1 MATNLVEKVVTVTSS
16 LPADKQ
22 QEILDFAESVAQRK
36 PSDNLPEAQTQ
47 HSSPARRRMRTLKG
61 ATADG
66 TPSVT
71 SEEIEEARREMWRGY
86 MSGDDE

>member
-1 MATNLVEKVVTVTSS
+1 MSPDLAKEIALRAAA
-16 LPADKQ
+16 LPP
-22 QEILDFAESVAQRK
+22 ELQRK
-36 PSDNLPEAQTQ
+36 AVALIEALEKEAKQE
-47 HSSPARRRMRTLKG
+47 SAKPVRRRVNRILKG

-71 SEEIEEARREMWRGY
+71 SEDIEEARREMWRGY